1 MSAAEAGEALRQR
14 ALHECAAIAAALSSA
29 SDPHPAIHSA
39 RKAIRRLRSLLALLD
54 HAALD
59 VEAADVRLKRLGDG
73 LSRLRDA
80 HVVVEVA
87 RQLQER
93 VADPRWNGVIRMLV
107 LRRERLLQATLQ
119 RDPGFARR
127 LRVLAA
133 VQQQVAVQPWH
144 QLRRGPLRQNLER
157 SWRRVDKA
165 AARAKRDGG
174 AAAVHR
180 WRRRVRRLRMQL
192 DIACDL
198 QLHVRH
204 YESLHASGHRY
215 KALHRLSDAL
225 GRQQDL
231 RLLRNLVRPMP
242 ASGDKRSVMEQI
254 NGEVAPD

>member
-1 MSAAEAGEALRQR
+1 MSAAEPGEAFRQS

-39 RKAIRRLRSLLALLD
+39 RKAIRRLRSLLALLQ

-59 VEAADVRLKRLGDG
+59 VETADLGLKRLGDG

-87 RQLQER
+87 RHLQER
-93 VADPRWNGVIRMLV
+93 DADRRWNGVIRMLV
-107 LRRERLLQATLQ
+107 LRRDGLLQATLQ

-133 VQQQVAVQPWH
+133 VQQQLAVQPWH
-144 QLRRGPLRQNLER
+144 QLRRGSLRRNLER

-198 QLHVRH
+198 QLHVHSR
-204 YESLHASGHRY
+204 SLHASGHRY
-215 KALHRLSDAL
+215 KALHRLSDEL

-231 RLLRNLVRPMP
+231 RLLRNLVRAMP
-242 ASGDKRSVMEQI
+242 ASDDKRSVMQQI